1 MTIMKSKTNTGLP
14 QTAKDKKHLQ
24 EDEFQAGTTGTGE
37 LADTNALS
45 ADEEGYG
52 VLDNPYEQDLLS
64 DQLNANV
71 TRDERKSL
79 DDAANKK
86 PTTDQEAL
94 ERAELD
100 QADDDGEPLN
110 VSAGLSG
117 GDLDVPGS
125 ELDDDNEEIGEE
137 DEENNSFSLGDE
149 REENDNTRQ

>member
-1 MTIMKSKTNTGLP
+1 MKPKTKTGQSLTP
-14 QTAKDKKHLQ
+14 KDKKPQAQ
-24 EDEFQAGTTGTGE
+24 ETDTPPAGE
-37 LADTNALS
+37 LTDHVSST
-45 ADEEGYG
+45 DEEGYD
-52 VLDNPYEQDLLS
+52 VPDNPYEQDLLA

-86 PTTDQEAL
+86 PTTDQQAL

-100 QADDDGEPLN
+100 QEDEEGEPLN
-110 VSAGLSG
+110 VSSGLSG

-137 DEENNSFSLGDE
+137 DEENNSFSLDDE
-149 REENDNTRQ
+149 TQENDNTRQ